1 MSIWHIVEGA
11 AGKMCVVPDGPLLN
25 GRKALKSFACNGLLD
40 AVKILKENERDVV
53 QIVRC
58 RCRNRRK
65 ENDYDQRRS
74 NSDS

>member
-40 AVKILKENERDVV
+40 AVKILKENERECCADR
-53 QIVRC
+53 QMLLP
-58 RCRNRRK
+58 
-65 ENDYDQRRS
+65 EPQEGE
-74 NSDS
+74 